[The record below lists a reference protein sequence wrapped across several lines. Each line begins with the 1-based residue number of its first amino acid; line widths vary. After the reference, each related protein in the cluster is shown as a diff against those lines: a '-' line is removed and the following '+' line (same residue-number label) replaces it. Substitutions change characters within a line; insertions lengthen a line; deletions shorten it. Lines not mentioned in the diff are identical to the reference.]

1 MRSRAYLIV
10 AALTVSGCGSATT
23 ATDAVGPADS
33 SSASATE
40 PATAETDTATSSAA
54 ADDDDSDTTG
64 DTGPDDASAAPASTS
79 DDPILPVTVTDLV
92 GNEVTVESVERIIPL
107 DGTVAE
113 VVFALGLGDN
123 VVATDLSA
131 TYPAE
136 ADALPEIGYQRS
148 LTAESIAQFAP
159 TVLLATEIAGPEET
173 IDDLRRLGYPLVI
186 VPNDATAD
194 GPAAKVRAVADALG
208 VSARG
213 EALAAELE
221 ATIAANETDADA
233 DAPVVIALYLRGE
246 STQFVLGEAA
256 ATHWLIEAAGGVD
269 AADLLGIGDGA
280 PVNAEAILAIE
291 PDIILVPSAGLD
303 SVGGLEGLMDVGGL
317 GQTPA
322 GKAGAVISHDDQL
335 LLGNGPRTGD
345 LLAELRTA
353 FEELYP

>member
-1 MRSRAYLIV
+1 MQLRGLFIAAALV
-10 AALTVSGCGSATT
+10 AAGC
-23 ATDAVGPADS
+23 ADS
-33 SSASATE
+33 SSSTEVAQSETTTSTTEAT
-40 PATAETDTATSSAA
+40 TTTAA
-54 ADDDDSDTTG
+54 APGDSAQSTT
-64 DTGPDDASAAPASTS
+64 TVAS
-79 DDPILPVTVTDLV
+79 DDPVLPVTVIDHF
-92 GNEVTVESVERIIPL
+92 GDEVTIDSVERIIPL

-173 IDDLRRLGYPLVI
+173 IEDLRRLGYPLVI
-186 VPNDATAD
+186 VPNEATLE
-194 GPAAKVRAVADALG
+194 GPAEKIRAVADALG
-208 VSARG
+208 VSERG
-213 EALAAELE
+213 EALARDLE
-221 ATIAANETDADA
+221 ATIDANRTTGDD
-233 DAPVVIALYLRGE
+233 DPPVVISLYLRGE
-246 STQFVLGEAA
+246 STQFVLGEAS

-291 PDIILVPSAGLD
+291 PDLILGPSAGLD
-303 SVGGLEGLMDVGGL
+303 SVGGHEGQRDVGGL

-322 GKAGAVISHDDQL
+322 GQTGAVISH
-335 LLGNGPRTGD
+335 
-345 LLAELRTA
+345 
-353 FEELYP
+353 